1 VSRVAVPVALL
12 VALVTCGSARAGT
25 ASFNNL
31 KLSLG
36 GSTTQSSVIL
46 TTDLNQA
53 AGEYTAR
60 VVVVDKMTKSKQEFT
75 RKIEILDKEFGIIR
89 LRTTRD
95 PEGNF
100 PSPPI
105 GVAGL
110 SKGSDTLKLAGE
122 RGFWPMSLNL
132 NPGYVSSHWD
142 AVEEG
147 AARSKRTPKRSDWRM
162 VREVFVADTDAEAL
176 RLSAGGMMGRMM
188 TEYFLPLLAAFGF
201 TEYLKHDP
209 SVPDSDV
216 TPEYCAKHNW
226 LIGSPATV
234 SDKLNSLYEEVGGF
248 GTLLVFCFDYSEN
261 PKAWHHSMELLAK
274 EVMPRFKG
282 MVPK

>member
-1 VSRVAVPVALL
+1 
-12 VALVTCGSARAGT
+12 
-25 ASFNNL
+25 
-31 KLSLG
+31 
-36 GSTTQSSVIL
+36 
-46 TTDLNQA
+46 
-53 AGEYTAR
+53 
-60 VVVVDKMTKSKQEFT
+60 
-75 RKIEILDKEFGIIR
+75 
-89 LRTTRD
+89 
-95 PEGNF
+95 
-100 PSPPI
+100 
-105 GVAGL
+105 
-110 SKGSDTLKLAGE
+110 
-122 RGFWPMSLNL
+122 MSLNL

-147 AARSKRTPKRSDWRM
+147 AARGKRTARRSDWRM
-162 VREVFVADTDAEAL
+162 VREVFVADTDAEAM

-188 TEYFLPLLAAFGF
+188 TEYFLPLLGAFGF

-209 SVPDSDV
+209 SVADSDV

-234 SDKLNSLYEEVGGF
+234 SDKLNALYEEVGGF

-274 EVMPRFKG
+274 EVMPRFRG